1 MKLTFKKT
9 IAGLLCL
16 SMIPAMMTGCKKKT
30 TTYSHTDFAMG
41 TVTNITLYGTSDNL
55 EQTEQK
61 IINMEKK
68 LEKQQLS
75 WRLKSSQVSKINE
88 ELEKNN
94 GKTKVTGSLK
104 GWLQQAI
111 KISQDSYADGRN
123 TVDPTIGALTKL
135 WDFESSNPKVPDANK
150 IKKVIN
156 DDLSENS
163 QHVTVKD
170 NGEILACDKDTKID
184 LGAYGK
190 GIGTDEA
197 IKLIKKDKEITGA
210 MVALGGSIAIYG
222 EKSDGSDWNVGIQ
235 DPNGQDGEVLGGV
248 KVKSGTSISTS
259 GDYEKYF
266 TDKKTGKRYF
276 HILDSKT
283 GYSVKT
289 DIRSC
294 TIICDSGLNADGL
307 STACFSLGVKKS
319 QKLLKKYNAKAVFV
333 DNSKEAL
340 SCIRQNLEKTH
351 LADRAIVIGQDCAGA
366 IHALDAKKMH
376 FDIIFMDPPYQLNA
390 EKEVLTAIADSK
402 IADEDTQI
410 IIEATLD
417 REFSED
423 ELAGF
428 DVVRVKEYK
437 TNKHIFLQKSS
448 REA

>member
-1 MKLTFKKT
+1 MKLTLKKT
-9 IAGLLCL
+9 IASILCI
-16 SMIPAMMTGCKKKT
+16 SMIPSMMTGCKKEST
-30 TTYSHTDFAMG
+30 SYSHTDFAMG
-41 TVTNITLYGTSDNL
+41 TVTNITLYGTSDDL

-61 IINMEKK
+61 IIDMEKK

-75 WRLKSSQVSKINE
+75 WRLKSSQVSKINQK
-88 ELEKNN
+88 LEQNN
-94 GKTKVTGSLK
+94 GKTKVTGNLK
-104 GWLQQAI
+104 NWLQQAI

-135 WDFESSNPKVPDANK
+135 WDFESSDPKVPDANK
-150 IKKVIN
+150 IKKAISG
-156 DDLSENS
+156 DLSENS

-170 NGEILACDKDTKID
+170 NGEILACDKNTKID

-197 IKLIKKDKEITGA
+197 IKMIKKDKEITGA
-210 MVALGGSIAIYG
+210 MVALGGSIVVYG

-235 DPNGQDGEVLGGV
+235 DPNGKDGEVLGGI

-259 GDYEKYF
+259 GDYEKTF

-294 TIICDSGLNADGL
+294 TIICDSGINADGL

-333 DNSKEAL
+333 DKNNKVYVSDGVEFTLTAKDYNIQHVAEVDKRVWKGQIKVWMEAIFL
-340 SCIRQNLEKTH
+340 PYKAMKMQYPYLEKYPVFLPAAWIQRIFRTCFCRKG
-351 LADRAIVIGQDCAGA
+351 RAG
-366 IHALDAKKMH
+366 
-376 FDIIFMDPPYQLNA
+376 
-390 EKEVLTAIADSK
+390 EVLSGMK
-402 IADEDTQI
+402 VEGN
-410 IIEATLD
+410 E
-417 REFSED
+417 
-423 ELAGF
+423 
-428 DVVRVKEYK
+428 VRKRQDLFGK
-437 TNKHIFLQKSS
+437 LGLS
-448 REA
+448 